1 MQSVS
6 QIRALLAERGL
17 RPKRSLGQNFLIDQ
31 NLIRKLVDAAGVAA
45 GDVVLEVGPGTGT
58 LTEELLA
65 RGCRVVASELDDGL
79 ADLLEERAEEMAR
92 ESGGQVRGAGLTVVR
107 GDCLKSKREIN
118 PAVLEAIGEGP
129 FSLVANLPYGAA
141 TPLLLTLLMDHPR
154 CGVMAVTIQREVAD
168 RLLADTGTKE
178 YGLLSV
184 MAQALARVERLATLP
199 PSCFWPAPEVSS
211 AMVVL
216 RRRGADEA
224 ITDDPAALRETCERL
239 FASRRK
245 QIGGVLGRDAKLPEG
260 VTPTMRAEELTP
272 GQLVEIGK
280 AARQQSGK

>member
-1 MQSVS
+1 MQTVS
-6 QIRALLAERGL
+6 QIRAMLDERGL

-31 NLIRKLVDAAGVAA
+31 NLIRKLVDAAGVGV
-45 GDVVLEVGPGTGT
+45 GDTVLEVGPGTGT

-65 RGCRVVASELDDGL
+65 RGCRVIASELDDAL
-79 ADLLEERAEEMAR
+79 ADLLQERAERMVAT
-92 ESGGQVRGAGLTVVR
+92 SGAAGASLSVVR

-118 PAVLEAIGEGP
+118 PAVLEALGDGP

-141 TPLLLTLLMDHPR
+141 TPLLLTLLTEHSR

-168 RLLADTGTKE
+168 RLLASPGTKE
-178 YGLLSV
+178 YGLLTV
-184 MAQALARVERLATLP
+184 LAQAMAHVERLATLP

-216 RRRGADEA
+216 RRRAAGEA
-224 ITDDPAALRETCERL
+224 LTDDPASLRETCERL

-245 QIGGVLGRDAKLPEG
+245 QIGGVLGREAVLPDG
-260 VTPTMRAEELTP
+260 VTPSMRAEELTP
-272 GQLVEIGK
+272 EQLVEISGRQGK
-280 AARQQSGK
+280 

>member
-1 MQSVS
+1 MQTVS
-6 QIRALLAERGL
+6 QIRAMLDERGL

-31 NLIRKLVDAAGVAA
+31 NLIRKLVDAAGVGV
-45 GDVVLEVGPGTGT
+45 GDTVLEVGPGTGT

-65 RGCRVVASELDDGL
+65 RGCRVIASELDDAL
-79 ADLLEERAEEMAR
+79 ADLLQERAERMVAT
-92 ESGGQVRGAGLTVVR
+92 SGAAGASLSVVR

-118 PAVLEAIGEGP
+118 PAVQEALGDGP

-141 TPLLLTLLMDHPR
+141 TPLLLTLLTEHSR

-168 RLLADTGTKE
+168 RLLASPGTKE
-178 YGLLSV
+178 YGLLTV
-184 MAQALARVERLATLP
+184 LAQAMAHVERLATLP

-216 RRRGADEA
+216 RRRAAGEA
-224 ITDDPAALRETCERL
+224 LTDDPASLRETCERL

-245 QIGGVLGRDAKLPEG
+245 QIGGVLGREAVLPDG
-260 VTPTMRAEELTP
+260 VTPSMRAEELTP
-272 GQLVEIGK
+272 EQLVEISGRQGK
-280 AARQQSGK
+280 